1 MTDLLQDLRFALRT
15 LRKTPTF
22 TFLAILTIGLGV
34 GANTA
39 AFSMVNGVLLRRLPY
54 GGNDQLIRI
63 KQPSKTAP
71 DSRFS
76 VPEIADYRAQVKS
89 LVATSEYHSMPF
101 QLYGNG
107 EPQRVQTGVV
117 SDNFFKMLGVQPLLG
132 RAFLPGEEAVGAPP
146 VVLLS
151 YRYWMQKLGG
161 DPKVVGTTFTMNDK
175 IHTVIGVLPPLPTY
189 PDDNDIW
196 MPAGACP
203 FRAGVINV
211 RRGRMLQHF
220 AMLAPGAT
228 EEQARRD
235 IATVSARLHSEYSA
249 DYPAARGLSTQ
260 TVSLRNELTAQSRS
274 LFLTLLAAAGF
285 VLLIAMTNFANLML
299 ARQLRRQREIALR
312 EALGAGSGRLF
323 RQLAVES
330 LCVSLAGGLLGIGIA
345 YSGLGLLRSLATRVT
360 PRAGEITIDLPVLVF
375 ALGVSVFVGLVAA
388 IVPLFR
394 SRLALADSLRA
405 SATSASAPKS
415 DSKTRGILV
424 TAQVAIAF
432 VLLVGAG
439 LMVRSLVKLEGVDG
453 GYVTTNVLSARV
465 DLDWT
470 RYANPAVTTDQTP
483 LIHNFFDQLLA
494 RLGSQTGVQ
503 SVALSSNIPLNR
515 ATPFQATF
523 QIRGQDVAP
532 DHLPKTDITVVSSNY
547 FKAIGIP
554 LLRGTTFLDT
564 ERDTSR
570 QPAIIG
576 ARLAQTHWP
585 NTDPVGQQISFDGG
599 RHWATI
605 VGVAG
610 DVHQNGLS
618 QDITDEVYLPLFNPN
633 NTGTDTRVVVRTA
646 GSPTPLAKAIRD
658 AVHEIDPKQPVTSI
672 QTLDEMRGTKLSEP
686 RVTTALLTS
695 FAVLALV
702 ITAAGLAGVIAFGVN
717 QRVNEIGIRM
727 ALGAES
733 TSVMWLVMR
742 QGMILAA
749 VGLVVG
755 VGLSM
760 SATKLMGGLLYNTP
774 ATDAGTFALV
784 AATLVGIAALACFLP
799 ARRALKIDPVQAL
812 RGSGYGVGTDSR
824 GT

>member
-1 MTDLLQDLRFALRT
+1 MRDLLQDSRFAVRT
-15 LRKTPTF
+15 LSKTPAF
-22 TFLAILTIGLGV
+22 TLLAILTIGLGI

-54 GGNDQLIRI
+54 AGNDRLIRI
-63 KQPSKTAP
+63 KQPSTTAP
-71 DSRFS
+71 DARFS
-76 VPEIADYRAQVKS
+76 VLEVADYRAQVKS
-89 LVATSEYHSMPF
+89 LSATSEYHSMPF

-117 SDNFFKMLGVQPLLG
+117 SDNFFKMLGVQPMIG

-151 YRYWMQKLGG
+151 YRYWMQQFGG
-161 DPKVVGTTFTMNDK
+161 DPKVVGTTFTMNDR
-175 IHTVIGVLPPLPTY
+175 IHRVVGVLPPLPTY

-203 FRAGVINV
+203 FRATVINN

-228 EEQARRD
+228 ADQAARD
-235 IATVSARLHSEYSA
+235 IATVSGRLHSEYAA
-249 DYPAARGLSTQ
+249 DYPAARKLSTQ
-260 TVSLRNELTAQSRS
+260 IVSLRDELTAQSRP

-299 ARQLRRQREIALR
+299 ARQLRRQSEIALR
-312 EALGAGSGRLF
+312 EALGAGPGRLF

-330 LCVSLAGGLLGIGIA
+330 LCVSLTGGVLGVGIA
-345 YSGLGLLRSLATRVT
+345 YGGLGLLRSLATRVT

-375 ALGVSVFVGLVAA
+375 ALGVSVLVGLVAA
-388 IVPLFR
+388 VIPLLR
-394 SRLALADSLRA
+394 SRVALTDSLRA
-405 SATSASAPKS
+405 SATNASASRS
-415 DSKTRGILV
+415 DNTTRAILV

-470 RYANPAVTTDQTP
+470 RYANPAVAADQTP
-483 LIHNFFDQLLA
+483 LIHNFLDQLLA
-494 RLGSQTGVQ
+494 RLGSENGVQ
-503 SVALSSNIPLNR
+503 SVAVASNIPLNR

-523 QIRGQDVAP
+523 QIRGRDVAP
-532 DHLPKTDITVVSSNY
+532 DHLPKTDITVVSANY
-547 FKAIGIP
+547 FKTIGIP
-554 LLRGTTFLDT
+554 MLRGTTFLDT
-564 ERDTSR
+564 ERDTSH
-570 QPAIIG
+570 QSVVIS
-576 ARLAQTHWP
+576 ARLAQANWP
-585 NTDPVGQQISFDGG
+585 NADPVGQQVSFDSG
-599 RHWATI
+599 RHWQTI

-618 QDITDEVYLPLFNPN
+618 QDVTDEVYLPLFNPN
-633 NTGTDTRVVVRTA
+633 NTGTDTRVVIRTA
-646 GSPTPLAKAIRD
+646 GSPSPQAKAVRD
-658 AVHEIDPKQPVTSI
+658 AVREIYPKQPVTSI
-672 QTLDEMRGTKLSEP
+672 QTLDDMRGTKLSEP

-702 ITAAGLAGVIAFGVN
+702 ITAAGLAGVISFGVN

-733 TSVMWLVMR
+733 TAVIWLVMR
-742 QGMILAA
+742 QGLVLAF
-749 VGLVVG
+749 VGLALG
-755 VGLSM
+755 IGLSM
-760 SATKLMGGLLYNTP
+760 SAAKLMGGLLYDTP

-784 AATLVGIAALACFLP
+784 GTTLVGIAALACFLP
-799 ARRALKIDPVQAL
+799 ARRALQIDPVQAL
-812 RGSGYGVGTDSR
+812 RTR
-824 GT
+824 